1 MAGNTYYM
9 DCTYASDASL
19 TQVGERRMSN
29 AAEREGRLC
38 LFVAHSALS
47 LTLQALH
54 GTPQTE
60 IPLRRKTV
68 SAVVSTFP
76 LRLGL
81 NKLASVAK
89 GVAKSELLTALNVND
104 TKKLNKFYPE
114 LDTKLSCL
122 TESDMIMLNKFYV
135 NYTDELD
142 PRFIA
147 DSYKN
152 FGVHTDKMRFQNPV
166 SVVDFINQWVDSTT
180 YKRIPNLMSPKDI
193 NPSDNLILINAVYM
207 KVLMLRLFCDGCKM
221 TFFLP
226 NEVSGL
232 PKLLQLFDKKPEVPT
247 NAVKKLELDIINV
260 RIPVLKIKTM
270 VNWTPFLKL
279 IGVKKIF
286 DTNSSGLDA
295 ISQGHPK
302 TNHHLGNVIQ
312 KVFIELDEFGIYR
325 EAPLSPVDLPVNTIT
340 RAVPQFIADHP
351 FYFKIEMEDDG
362 VSHELI
368 SGVFYGNDKI

>member
-1 MAGNTYYM
+1 M
-9 DCTYASDASL
+9 C
-19 TQVGERRMSN
+19 VK
-29 AAEREGRLC
+29 AE
-38 LFVAHSALS
+38 
-47 LTLQALH
+47 Q
-54 GTPQTE
+54 

-104 TKKLNKFYPE
+104 TMKLNKFYPE

-166 SVVDFINQWVDSTT
+166 GVVDFINQWVDSTT

-226 NEVSGL
+226 SEVSGL
-232 PKLLQLFDKKPEVPT
+232 PKLLQLFDAKPEVLTNAVKKLELDIINVLMLRLFCDGCKMTFFLPSEVSGLPKLLQLFDAKPEVLT

-295 ISQGHPK
+295 ISQGHPN